1 VLRPGGRVALADLV
15 VAEVLPEEIRR
26 NPTALAV

>member
-15 VAEVLPEEIRR
+15 LTEALPEEILK
-26 NPTALAV
+26 NPVALAV